1 MNRSLIFASVLALM
15 AGGALAQE
23 AAPAAEAPAPVATT
37 ETAAPATAEVPA
49 AATAEADA
57 PEAKVIGEFGAWTVL
72 CADNG
77 QGESCLARQ
86 LVSLSEDEENGP
98 KLFVFLEKPFEN
110 APLNLT
116 VGTPLGVSLPAGV
129 SLITAEGQPAP
140 VWQADYQS
148 CMQEMCV
155 ASAIVNEPVLL
166 GTEEPAAVFTLMNGE
181 QVGAKFSM
189 EKADE
194 AIAAVVEN
202 SPAPAEAADAEAPAE
217 APAVPAPAG
226 EPPAKAAPAE

>member
-37 ETAAPATAEVPA
+37 ETAAPATAEAPA
-49 AATAEADA
+49 AATAEAADPEA
-57 PEAKVIGEFGAWTVL
+57 PDAKVIGDFGAWTVL

-116 VGTPLGVSLPAGV
+116 VGTPLGVSLPAGI

-202 SPAPAEAADAEAPAE
+202 SPAPAEAADAEAPAAS
-217 APAVPAPAG
+217 APAAETPA
-226 EPPAKAAPAE
+226 EAAPAE

>member
-1 MNRSLIFASVLALM
+1 MNRSLVFASVLALM

-23 AAPAAEAPAPVATT
+23 AAPAAEAPAPAATT
-37 ETAAPATAEVPA
+37 ETAAPAPAEAPA
-49 AATAEADA
+49 AATAEAADPEA
-57 PEAKVIGEFGAWTVL
+57 PDAKVIGDFGAWTVL

-98 KLFVFLEKPFEN
+98 KLFVFLEKPFAN

-181 QVGAKFSM
+181 QVGAKFLM

-202 SPAPAEAADAEAPAE
+202 SPAPAEAADAEAPAAS
-217 APAVPAPAG
+217 APAAETPA
-226 EPPAKAAPAE
+226 EAAPAE